1 VNWNDNAAAVQAAI
15 EGLDT
20 VVAFAVTGAAPSW
33 TITFAANPVGD
44 LPPLAFDDSGLTGCG
59 DPPCVEV
66 AEILVKGVSPLGGSS
81 VLESSRGQP
90 WVVDGGSQDDTAS
103 GVVSSE
109 EPMAG
114 SPSRTSERHVRRSRQ
129 PARAGP
135 AACACQST
143 TCACRVD
150 SLHVPVNS
158 VSTAC
163 ACRAGS
169 LRMPACSL
177 ITSNNSTSPLC
188 R

>member
-1 VNWNDNAAAVQAAI
+1 MTNRRLPGRPIGWSGWRAPRLVQRCPHQRHAR
-15 EGLDT
+15 GGFQTPQGRCHLR
-20 VVAFAVTGAAPSW
+20 G
-33 TITFAANPVGD
+33 N
-44 LPPLAFDDSGLTGCG
+44 
-59 DPPCVEV
+59 
-66 AEILVKGVSPLGGSS
+66 GVSLLSFRARDYGRPRGLYRDGVLPL
-81 VLESSRGQP
+81 RQ
-90 WVVDGGSQDDTAS
+90 SQDDTAS

-143 TCACRVD
+143 ACACRVD
-150 SLHVPVNS
+150 SLHVPVDS

-177 ITSNNSTSPLC
+177 ITSNHSTSPLC